1 MSDDLSDPFWRPP
14 YDVGYK
20 KPPESRRFVKGK
32 SGNPRGR
39 PTKKKPDPKPLV
51 DKSTME
57 SILKVSLRE
66 VTVRD
71 GDHLAKIPAFDAVIQ
86 TMAAAAMKGSVPAQK
101 AFVELVDRARK
112 ELASEIKED
121 HEFWR
126 NYAVTYDKYIAIYQK
141 AGTPLPEGLP
151 HPDDLVFEENYPVML
166 RGGDPIVA
174 AQNWSTMVRF
184 RDVLMLQAEQDVRC
198 YPSKEEYQRRT
209 TIFVSHYLLVDT
221 NSRLPKRMQLGEDQ
235 IHFRMCSISCLR
247 KRTLEERLRA
257 GWADLGVPYAP
268 NQITPP
274 LKPLLA
280 QFGIDVS
287 KAQSSCERRTHDR

>member
-57 SILKVSLRE
+57 SVLKVAQRE
-66 VTVRD
+66 VTVRE
-71 GDHLAKIPAFDAVIQ
+71 GDSLAKIPAFDAIIQ
-86 TMAAAAMKGSVPAQK
+86 SMAAAAMKGNVQAQK
-101 AFVELVDRARK
+101 TFVELVDEARR
-112 ELASEIKED
+112 EQAADIKGD
-121 HEFWR
+121 HAFWR
-126 NYAVTYDKYIAIYQK
+126 DYAATYDKYVVTLQR
-141 AGTPLPEGLP
+141 AGKPVPEGLP
-151 HPDDLVFEENYPVML
+151 HPDDLVFEENCPVML
-166 RGGDPIVA
+166 RGGDPIIA

-184 RDVLMLQAEQDVRC
+184 RDVLMLQAEQDIRC
-198 YPSKEEYQRRT
+198 YPSEEKYQRRT
-209 TIFVSHYLLVDT
+209 TIFVSHYLLVHT
-221 NSRLPKRMQLGEDQ
+221 NDCLPKRMQLSDDQ
-235 IHFRMCSISCLR
+235 IQFRMYDISCLR

-280 QFGIDVS
+280 HFGIDVS
-287 KAQSSCERRTHDR
+287 KVQSACERRTHDR